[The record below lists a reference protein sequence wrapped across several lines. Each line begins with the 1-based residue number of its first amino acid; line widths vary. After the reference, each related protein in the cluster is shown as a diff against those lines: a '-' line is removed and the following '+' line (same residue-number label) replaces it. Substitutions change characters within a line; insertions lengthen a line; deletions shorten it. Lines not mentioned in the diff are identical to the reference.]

1 MVSVRLA
8 ITDLVVVVLA
18 TTNGVVDCSCTMI
31 GVRCTCVVCICCL
44 PSTCF
49 CTVTGSVLRCTLI
62 KLCIANVGSII
73 VFVCL
78 LTTYCGCETALYCSS
93 KALAVSGTGTG
104 RTRGTIGCTTGVATL
119 LIVSVVDSEVVLD
132 PTKSFMLRTGAA

>member
-1 MVSVRLA
+1 MVSVRFA

-18 TTNGVVDCSCTMI
+18 TTIGVVDCSCITI
-31 GVRCTCVVCICCL
+31 GVRCTCVICVCCL

-62 KLCIANVGSII
+62 KLCIANVGSIT
-73 VFVCL
+73 VLFCL

-104 RTRGTIGCTTGVATL
+104 RTRGTIGVTVGTDCIGV
-119 LIVSVVDSEVVLD
+119 
-132 PTKSFMLRTGAA
+132 RC

>member
-1 MVSVRLA
+1 M
-8 ITDLVVVVLA
+8 VVLA
-18 TTNGVVDCSCTMI
+18 TTNGVVDCSCTII

>member
-1 MVSVRLA
+1 M
-8 ITDLVVVVLA
+8 VVLA

-104 RTRGTIGCTTGVATL
+104 RTRGTIGWVSIGRTTGVATL

>member
-31 GVRCTCVVCICCL
+31 GVRCTCIVCICCL

-104 RTRGTIGCTTGVATL
+104 RTRGTIGVTFGANCTVPLCCICTFCATA
-119 LIVSVVDSEVVLD
+119 
-132 PTKSFMLRTGAA
+132 G